1 MAQENKEG
9 EVNGSTK
16 GAEANESVGFKFNVH
31 APEFVPRS
39 YSQASPISGY
49 FYPYLQF
56 FGNGGGGLGPDWI
69 YFAEQEPSHFVP
81 ELHGKVSG
89 HPKNNNDVIQKIV
102 KQVEY
107 QFSDTNLVA
116 SDFLIKIMNKDPEG
130 YVPMSVIA
138 SWKKIKSLG
147 ANNQMLIKALRTST
161 KLVVSE
167 DGKKVRRKQ
176 PFTER
181 DKEELQSRTVVVEN
195 LPEDYSRQNLEKIF
209 SVAGSVKNI
218 RICHPQEPN
227 SAKSSKTDV
236 LISNKL
242 HALVEYETVE
252 QAEKAVEKLNDER
265 NWRKGLR
272 VRTMSRRS
280 PRSVIRTRR
289 SDYDHFDIVSED
301 EQSPSSQTV
310 GSLHI
315 EQLLE
320 HNIEDN
326 QNTTKKGW
334 GRGRAKL
341 HGMVQNHNG
350 RGLLSQTPQPGCLG
364 QSEAS
369 SKQMLQGPRMPDGT
383 RGFTMGRGKPL
394 TPVLPAS
401 PLTPTG
407 SGPVEL

>member
-16 GAEANESVGFKFNVH
+16 GAEANETMGFKFNVH

-56 FGNGGGGLGPDWI
+56 FGNGEGGLGPDWI

-81 ELHGKVSG
+81 EVHSKISG
-89 HPKNNNDVIQKIV
+89 HSKNNNDVIQKIV

-167 DGKKVRRKQ
+167 DGKKVRRRQ

-181 DKEELQSRTVVVEN
+181 DKEELQSRTVIVEN

-227 SAKSSKTDV
+227 SARSSKTDV
-236 LISNKL
+236 LISNK
-242 HALVEYETVE
+242 
-252 QAEKAVEKLNDER
+252 
-265 NWRKGLR
+265 
-272 VRTMSRRS
+272 

-301 EQSPSSQTV
+301 EQSPPSQTV

-315 EQLLE
+315 EQILE

-350 RGLLSQTPQPGCLG
+350 RGLLSQTPQPGYLG
-364 QSEAS
+364 QSEAL

-394 TPVLPAS
+394 TPVLGAS